1 MVNTDPG
8 KVAKLSNEHKSTYP
22 GNKHI
27 KQNTGSK
34 YGPQRTEDQLPIVLE
49 QE

>member
-1 MVNTDPG
+1 MVNTEPG
-8 KVAKLSNEHKSTYP
+8 KVAKLSNEHKATYP

-27 KQNTGSK
+27 KQNAGSI
-34 YGPQRTEDQLPIVLE
+34 YGPQRTENQLPIVLE